1 MPACRAMRCFAPNPS
16 SACVRRSSPSSACVR
31 RACHP
36 NAHLQHHHA
45 HRCAVVHL
53 GHREPQHAGPG
64 TVAAITAVLPALQ
77 SEDPRYPRWRIIQRA
92 YHVLRPA
99 KSGSTESSLIEKSHH
114 DPVYDVFWITSKTG
128 NQCASVSTD
137 GQMLWWDIR
146 KLSQPVD
153 TVVLNTDAKGGGMVL
168 GGSSMEY
175 NSEAG
180 PMKYLVG
187 TEQGIVMQIN
197 LRNRKQNNG
206 VAVFDTGPGKHHGPI
221 YAIQR
226 NPTHNKFFMTVGDW
240 TARIWTEDLKTPIM
254 TTKYHSAYLTS
265 GCWSPTRA
273 GVFFVTRMDGV
284 VDIWDYF
291 YRQNEVAYSHKVG
304 DTDLS
309 CIAVSNQGGKY
320 VAVGDTMGTVSLLEL
335 CDSLAAPQTNEK
347 MAISNMFDREM
358 KQEKNLEA
366 RERDL
371 KRAKAQEAETREK
384 EAAEKKDGKDD
395 KMEELLRKVDADFLA
410 MIKEAEDDESKQTE
424 ATGMEDDK

>member
-1 MPACRAMRCFAPNPS
+1 MTISKVGICPTALLTCNLSYSFGQSYIWDIVNPNTPDQELSPPS
-16 SACVRRSSPSSACVR
+16 PLCCLRLNPKTPDTLVGGSY
-31 RACHP
+31 
-36 NAHLQHHHA
+36 NGL
-45 HRCAVVHL
+45 
-53 GHREPQHAGPG
+53 
-64 TVAAITAVLPALQ
+64 ITFY
-77 SEDPRYPRWRIIQRA
+77 D
-92 YHVLRPA
+92 LR

-153 TVVLNTDAKGGGMVL
+153 TVVLNTDVKGGGMVL

-320 VAVGDTMGTVSLLEL
+320 VAVGDTNGTVSLLEI

-371 KRAKAQEAETREK
+371 KRAKAQEAEAREK
-384 EAAEKKDGKDD
+384 EAAENKDGKDD

-424 ATGMEDDK
+424 AAAGIEENK